1 MLMKAVAIAA
11 VALEIAAFS
20 GLAPA
25 GAATCFREVVTGP
38 TGHHELV
45 RGCMVRERLASRAPR
60 RTVTTTTRTI
70 TNDYYVTERPYTTT
84 VTRDYYAA
92 PVTRTWDED
101 LYYGSSY
108 PEPGYGASYY
118 PEPRYY
124 GPLGY

>member
-1 MLMKAVAIAA
+1 LNGRLVAVRAK
-11 VALEIAAFS
+11 
-20 GLAPA
+20 
-25 GAATCFREVVTGP
+25 R
-38 TGHHELV
+38 
-45 RGCMVRERLASRAPR
+45 SRPG

-92 PVTRTWDED
+92 PVTRAWNED
-101 LYYGSSY
+101 IYYGSSY

-118 PEPRYY
+118 SEPRYY